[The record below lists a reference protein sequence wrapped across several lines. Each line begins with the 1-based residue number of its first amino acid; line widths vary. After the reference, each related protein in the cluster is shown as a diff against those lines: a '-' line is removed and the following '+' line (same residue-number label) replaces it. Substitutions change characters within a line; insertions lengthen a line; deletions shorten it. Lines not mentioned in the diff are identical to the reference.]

1 MKTVLE
7 VKKVCKSFGNAPVL
21 QDVSFKVEEGEFIA
35 IMGPSGSGKSTLLYS
50 ISGMDSPTSGSVL
63 LCGKDISQLDDK
75 TLSSVRLKQMGFVF
89 QHSYLLKNLSVRDNI
104 VLPGF
109 KAGTKTRE
117 EVTRNAD
124 ALMKKTGIY
133 SVASHDT
140 KKVSG
145 GELQRAAICRAL
157 INQPDIVFGDE
168 PTGAL
173 NSSSTKEVLDIIKA
187 INGEGTTVIIV
198 THDAKVACRASRVIY
213 LMDGKIHDEL
223 ALGSHEGDDTAKASR
238 QLLLTDWLR
247 QKGF

>member
-1 MKTVLE
+1 MISVKNLSKQFEDLE
-7 VKKVCKSFGNAPVL
+7 VLKGISTDI
-21 QDVSFKVEEGEFIA
+21 QTGECLVIV
-35 IMGPSGSGKSTLLYS
+35 GPSGSGKSTLLYS

-198 THDAKVACRASRVIY
+198 THDAEVACRASRVIY